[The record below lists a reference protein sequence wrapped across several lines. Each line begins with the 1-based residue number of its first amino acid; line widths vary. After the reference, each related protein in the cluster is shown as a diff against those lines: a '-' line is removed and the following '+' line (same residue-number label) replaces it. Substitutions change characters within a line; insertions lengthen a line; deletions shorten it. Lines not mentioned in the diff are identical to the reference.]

1 MRRARLKVPE
11 DRPVGHYHCVSR
23 IVDRLFRLEEA
34 EKEHFVKLM
43 REYEEFC
50 EVQVLTYC
58 IMSNHFHVLVEVP
71 HRPEV
76 LPTSEEIVAKLRRL
90 SGEHFV
96 GAVEQ
101 QFAMYR
107 KAGDEAGEAAYRET
121 FYRRMWDVSLYMK
134 AVKQRFTQWYNGR
147 MGRKGTLWEER
158 FRSVVVEGAGQA
170 LGAMAAYI
178 DLNPV
183 RAGLVEDPKDYR
195 WSGYGAAVAGRRR
208 AREGLQRVVTGLL
221 GGEEESVG
229 GSMEVY
235 RMHLYNEGS
244 EEREGVNEEGRAVR
258 GALRR
263 EEVVKV
269 LRAKGKLPLGSYVR
283 CRVRYFCDGA
293 VFGSKEFVEEMF
305 RERREW
311 FGAGRKSGARK
322 MRGLEKGE
330 ELFTVRDLRVK
341 VFG

>member
-1 MRRARLKVPE
+1 
-11 DRPVGHYHCVSR
+11 
-23 IVDRLFRLEEA
+23 
-34 EKEHFVKLM
+34 M

-50 EVQVLTYC
+50 EVRVLTYC
-58 IMSNHFHVLVEVP
+58 IMSNHFHVLLEVP

-121 FYRRMWDVSLYMK
+121 FYRRMWDVSQYMK

-147 MGRKGTLWEER
+147 VERKGTLWEER
-158 FRSVVVEGAGQA
+158 FRSVVVDGAGQA

-195 WSGYGAAVAGRRR
+195 WSGYGSAVAGRVRSK
-208 AREGLQRVVTGLL
+208 EGIQRVVTGLL
-221 GGEEESVG
+221 GGEEESLG

-244 EEREGVNEEGRAVR
+244 EEREGVVETSGVPSPLTRPAGTLSPGERGRVR
-258 GALRR
+258 GALKR

-269 LRAKGKLPLGSYVR
+269 LRAKGKLPLGAYVR

-322 MRGLEKGE
+322 MRGLEKGD